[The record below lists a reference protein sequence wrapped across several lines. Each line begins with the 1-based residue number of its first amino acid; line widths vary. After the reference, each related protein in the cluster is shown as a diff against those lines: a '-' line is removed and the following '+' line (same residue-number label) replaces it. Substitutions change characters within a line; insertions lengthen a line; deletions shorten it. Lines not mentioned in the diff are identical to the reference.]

1 MKFLKNQYE
10 NLPPELRSTNRF
22 CCWRYEKVKG
32 KMQKVPYN
40 PVTGRKAR
48 PNNPTTFKDFHSA
61 LAVVDNYDGV
71 GFLVG
76 SGICGIDLDDC
87 FDGAGELKTVAQ
99 NVVDAF
105 SDCYMEYS
113 PSGKGLHIYFKATG
127 FEYDKDKYY
136 VNNKKLG
143 MEVYVS
149 GATTRFLTVTGKVFQ
164 GGAISEMSGVLQA
177 ILDEHMVRPKPTRPS
192 VDWEAESYLTDESV
206 LEKASSSLNGEKFN
220 ALWNGDLKGY
230 ASQSEADLALCSM
243 LAFWCGRDVHQMDR
257 LFRKS
262 GLMRGKWD
270 RQQSGS
276 TYGMLT
282 MEKAISSVSKV
293 YQPGGKHSTAKE
305 DFLPGSLTLADLNP
319 ENNDRYPWTD
329 IGASRLFADYYR
341 SKARYVPER
350 KKWHCYE
357 NGIWKPDIGNL
368 KVMELCKA
376 LANQLLTYA
385 LSIKDERQRNAYID
399 YCRKWQLRRY
409 RETVLKDAQSVYP
422 ISMDEFDQDPLVL
435 NCANGTLF
443 LSSMDFC
450 PHNSEDKLTKK
461 TGVNYEPGARSE
473 RWDTFIREIMS
484 GEEEKARFLQKA
496 FGYGI
501 SGDTRYECLFVLYG
515 ATTRNGK
522 GTLCESILRALGSY
536 GCTARPETIS
546 LKNNINSSSPS
557 EDIARLTGVR
567 FVNISEPSRG
577 LVLNAAQ
584 VKSMTGGDTLNARF
598 LHENSF
604 DFSPKFKL
612 YINTNYLPVITDM
625 TLFSSGRVVIIPFE
639 RHFEESEQ
647 DKSLKR
653 EFAKPENQSA
663 ILNWLI
669 EGYKMLTKE
678 GLSLPDSVKAAT
690 ERYKHD
696 SDKIAL
702 FIEEALE
709 VSPNS
714 ELRTSEV
721 YARYQRWCTANGCYA
736 ENARNFKQALSAI
749 ARVERKR
756 PRSGGGMTTLLIG
769 YKLTEEE
776 FFLL

>member
-1 MKFLKNQYE
+1 
-10 NLPPELRSTNRF
+10 
-22 CCWRYEKVKG
+22 
-32 KMQKVPYN
+32 
-40 PVTGRKAR
+40 
-48 PNNPTTFKDFHSA
+48 
-61 LAVVDNYDGV
+61 
-71 GFLVG
+71 
-76 SGICGIDLDDC
+76 
-87 FDGAGELKTVAQ
+87 
-99 NVVDAF
+99 
-105 SDCYMEYS
+105 
-113 PSGKGLHIYFKATG
+113 
-127 FEYDKDKYY
+127 
-136 VNNKKLG
+136 
-143 MEVYVS
+143 
-149 GATTRFLTVTGKVFQ
+149 
-164 GGAISEMSGVLQA
+164 
-177 ILDEHMVRPKPTRPS
+177 
-192 VDWEAESYLTDESV
+192 
-206 LEKASSSLNGEKFN
+206 
-220 ALWNGDLKGY
+220 
-230 ASQSEADLALCSM
+230 M

-282 MEKAISSVSKV
+282 VEKAISSVSEV
-293 YQPGGKHSTAKE
+293 YHPGGKQSTAKE

-319 ENNDRYPWTD
+319 ENNECYPWTD

-435 NCANGTLF
+435 NCTNGTLF
-443 LSSMDFC
+443 LASMDFC

-461 TGVNYEPGARSE
+461 TGVNYEPKARSE
-473 RWDTFIREIMS
+473 RWDTFIREITS

-522 GTLCESILRALGSY
+522 GTLCESILRALGTY

-546 LKNNINSSSPS
+546 LKNNNNSSSPS
-557 EDIARLTGVR
+557 EDIARLEGVR

-639 RHFEESEQ
+639 RHFDESEQ

-669 EGYKMLTKE
+669 EGYKLLTKE
-678 GLSLPDSVKAAT
+678 GLSLPDSVKVAT
-690 ERYKHD
+690 ERYKQD

-756 PRSGGGMTTLLIG
+756 PRLGGGMTTLLIG